1 MRTRLAT
8 PESSTMRGMSHAQ
21 PAAPPAPRPSPFG
34 AWWLAIRPKTLPA
47 AVAPVLVGSAV
58 AWREGGFVL
67 AVALAAAGVA
77 LLLQIAANLAN
88 DYYDFRKG
96 ADTGDRVGPTR
107 VTQGGLI
114 SPRSVL
120 AATVA
125 VLVVAGLLGLVLV
138 ARGGWPI
145 FLLGLAAVVSAVA
158 YTGGPAPLGY
168 LGLGEVFVFLFF
180 GLAGVAGTAYVQTLR
195 LTPLAV
201 LASVPIGAIVCGVL
215 VVNNL
220 RDIETDRQAGK
231 RTLAVR
237 MGRSG
242 ARWEYAVLLGVAYAV
257 PVVGTLAGL
266 MPAWT
271 ALAWLTLPVAV
282 DLARRVWHGEGA
294 TLNPV
299 LGETARLAVLFAIPF
314 SIGMML

>member
-120 AATVA
+120 DATVA
-125 VLVVAGLLGLVLV
+125 VLALAVLLGLVLV

-145 FLLGLAAVVSAVA
+145 LLLGLAAVVSAVA

-168 LGLGEVFVFLFF
+168 LGLGEVFVFIFF
-180 GLAGVAGTAYVQTLR
+180 GLAGVTGTAYVQTLR
-195 LTPLAV
+195 LTPLA
-201 LASVPIGAIVCGVL
+201 LDASVPVGAIVCGVL

-220 RDIETDRQAGK
+220 RDIETDRRANK
-231 RTLAVR
+231 LTLAVR
-237 MGRSG
+237 LGDATTR
-242 ARWEYAVLLGVAYAV
+242 RYYALLLAMAYLV
-257 PVVGTLAGL
+257 PAYLVLAGHAG
-266 MPAWT
+266 AW
-271 ALAWLTLPVAV
+271 ALLPWLSLPLAV
-282 DLARRVWHGEGA
+282 RLARRMGSERGLS
-294 TLNPV
+294 LNGCLV
-299 LGETARLAVLFAIPF
+299 QTARLEVVFGVLFAL
-314 SIGMML
+314 GLAL